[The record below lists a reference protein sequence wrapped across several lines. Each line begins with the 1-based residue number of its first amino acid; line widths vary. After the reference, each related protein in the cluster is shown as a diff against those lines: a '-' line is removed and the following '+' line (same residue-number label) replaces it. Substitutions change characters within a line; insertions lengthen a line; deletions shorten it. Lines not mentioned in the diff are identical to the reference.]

1 MRRLPVFPLLVCLCP
16 AARGEV
22 VHVEVSDRTDLLE
35 GKSFGAA
42 GAYERVLATVRFAI
56 DPKLPA
62 NRIISDIDRAP
73 VNEKGRVEFAADLCL
88 LKPRDSAKG
97 NGTVLFEVSNRGGKG
112 MLGMF
117 NLARGSRDPQTEAEL
132 GDGFLLERG
141 FTLAWL
147 GWQFDVPMDSQL
159 LRLHAPV
166 AKDGDRPIRGLIRS
180 EFVPDKKVRSF
191 SLGDRTM
198 IPYPVANPE
207 DSALRLTVRERTD
220 GPRRVIPR
228 EQWQFARDEGGRPVA
243 DRTAVFLA
251 DGFEPGRI
259 YEIVYEAQDPVLV
272 GLGPAAVRDFISFL
286 KHGTPAGGTTLL
298 GDQRQH
304 IRRAIGFG
312 TSQSGR
318 FLRTFLYYG
327 FNADEQNRRVFDG
340 VWAHVAGAGRGS
352 FNHRF
357 AQPSRDGH
365 PFMNLFYPTDI
376 FPFTDLEQSDP
387 ETALTGGILS
397 SAEKAG
403 VAPKVFYTNSS
414 YEYYGRAASLTHTT
428 LDGSADAPLAR
439 DTRIY
444 LFAGTQH
451 GPASFPPVSNES
463 RNLPNPND
471 FRFAMR
477 ALLAAMNQ
485 WISDGTEPPAARL
498 PKIANG
504 TLVPLDA
511 LAFPKL
517 PGQPLPKRIQ
527 RAWRVDYGPEFRSK
541 GIVSIEPPKVGKPFV
556 VLVPQ
561 TDADGNETS
570 GIRLPDV
577 AVPLATYT
585 GWNLRDPKI
594 GAPEELFS
602 MAGSFLPFPRTKA
615 ERAKNGDPRRSIEE
629 RHSSRAD
636 YLGKVEAAARDLVG
650 GGYVLE
656 SDVPKLLDRAAR
668 QWDYLMQIR

>member
-1 MRRLPVFPLLVCLCP
+1 
-16 AARGEV
+16 
-22 VHVEVSDRTDLLE
+22 
-35 GKSFGAA
+35 
-42 GAYERVLATVRFAI
+42 
-56 DPKLPA
+56 
-62 NRIISDIDRAP
+62 
-73 VNEKGRVEFAADLCL
+73 
-88 LKPRDSAKG
+88 
-97 NGTVLFEVSNRGGKG
+97 
-112 MLGMF
+112 
-117 NLARGSRDPQTEAEL
+117 
-132 GDGFLLERG
+132 
-141 FTLAWL
+141 
-147 GWQFDVPMDSQL
+147 
-159 LRLHAPV
+159 
-166 AKDGDRPIRGLIRS
+166 
-180 EFVPDKKVRSF
+180 
-191 SLGDRTM
+191 
-198 IPYPVANPE
+198 
-207 DSALRLTVRERTD
+207 
-220 GPRRVIPR
+220 
-228 EQWQFARDEGGRPVA
+228 
-243 DRTAVFLA
+243 
-251 DGFEPGRI
+251 
-259 YEIVYEAQDPVLV
+259 
-272 GLGPAAVRDFISFL
+272 
-286 KHGTPAGGTTLL
+286 
-298 GDQRQH
+298 
-304 IRRAIGFG
+304 
-312 TSQSGR
+312 
-318 FLRTFLYYG
+318 
-327 FNADEQNRRVFDG
+327 
-340 VWAHVAGAGRGS
+340 
-352 FNHRF
+352 
-357 AQPSRDGH
+357 
-365 PFMNLFYPTDI
+365 
-376 FPFTDLEQSDP
+376 
-387 ETALTGGILS
+387 
-397 SAEKAG
+397 
-403 VAPKVFYTNSS
+403 
-414 YEYYGRAASLTHTT
+414 
-428 LDGSADAPLAR
+428 
-439 DTRIY
+439 
-444 LFAGTQH
+444 
-451 GPASFPPVSNES
+451 
-463 RNLPNPND
+463 
-471 FRFAMR
+471 MR